1 MLDSIDFSVQGTP
14 SPMHSSLKRVF
25 FGGLFFCTTILV
37 AILGYRLA
45 GWSWLDATYMVVITV
60 FGVGYREVHPITT
73 APLQIFTMCVII
85 AGTTSAVYIVGA
97 FIQMLTEGEINK
109 AMGVRRM
116 NRDIESLRK
125 HVIVC
130 GFGRMGQILARQ
142 LSKSNLDFVVIDH
155 DKERVEMA
163 EALNYLVKFG
173 NATDEL
179 ILMQV
184 GITRAK
190 VLATVLPDDAI
201 NVYITLTARELNGN
215 LRIFARG
222 ELPSTEKKLK
232 LAGADQV
239 VLPASISAQR
249 MAYMITHPV
258 TLDFLSQDD
267 GRQTLNELLSQVDIQ
282 VDELVVMPDSPIIG
296 TTIGDIEI
304 RGKGTFIVVALR
316 RAADGSTTIHPEQ
329 SLELRSRDVVI
340 VMGHRGDLPRLVQ
353 KYVANPRARSSRTD
367 APELPPQE

>member
-1 MLDSIDFSVQGTP
+1 
-14 SPMHSSLKRVF
+14 
-25 FGGLFFCTTILV
+25 
-37 AILGYRLA
+37 
-45 GWSWLDATYMVVITV
+45 
-60 FGVGYREVHPITT
+60 
-73 APLQIFTMCVII
+73 
-85 AGTTSAVYIVGA
+85 
-97 FIQMLTEGEINK
+97 
-109 AMGVRRM
+109 
-116 NRDIESLRK
+116 
-125 HVIVC
+125 
-130 GFGRMGQILARQ
+130 MGQILARQ
-142 LSKSNLDFVVIDH
+142 LSKSELDFVVIDH

-179 ILMQV
+179 VLIQV

-190 VLATVLPDDAI
+190 ILATVLPDDAI

-282 VDELVVMPDSPIIG
+282 VDELVVVPDSPIIG

-316 RAADGSTTIHPEQ
+316 RAADGTTTIHPDQ

-353 KYVANPRARSSRTD
+353 KYVAQPQTRSSGVDSRQ
-367 APELPPQE
+367 LPPQA

>member
-1 MLDSIDFSVQGTP
+1 MAQSLLAVQTS

-25 FGGLFFCTTILV
+25 FGGLFFCTTLLV
-37 AILGYRLA
+37 AVLGYRLA
-45 GWSWLDATYMVVITV
+45 GWPWLDAAYMVVITV
-60 FGVGYREVHPITT
+60 FGVGYGEVHPITT
-73 APLQIFTMCVII
+73 PHLRVFTIGVII

-97 FIQMLTEGEINK
+97 FLQMVTEGEINR
-109 AMGVRRM
+109 AIGVRRM

-142 LSKSNLDFVVIDH
+142 LSKSRLDFVIIDH

-163 EALNYLVKFG
+163 EALGYLVKFG
-173 NATDEL
+173 NATDEP
-179 ILMQV
+179 ILLAV
-184 GITRAK
+184 GIHRAK
-190 VLATVLPDDAI
+190 ALATVLPDDAI
-201 NVYITLTARELNGN
+201 NVYITLTARELNPS

-267 GRQTLNELLSQVDIQ
+267 GRQTLNELLSQVDVQ
-282 VDELVVMPDSPIIG
+282 VDELVVVPDSPIVG
-296 TTIGDIEI
+296 TTIGDIQI
-304 RGKGTFIVVALR
+304 QGKGTFIVVALR
-316 RAADGSTTIHPEQ
+316 RAADGSTIIHPEQ
-329 SLELRSRDVVI
+329 YLELRSRDIVI

-353 KYVANPRARSSRTD
+353 KYVAQPGVRRRDTQID
-367 APELPPQE
+367 ASQLPAQD

>member
-1 MLDSIDFSVQGTP
+1 MNR
-14 SPMHSSLKRVF
+14 SLKRVV
-25 FGGLFFCTTILV
+25 FGGLFFCTTLLV
-37 AILGYRLA
+37 AVLGYRLS
-45 GWSWLDATYMVVITV
+45 GWSWIDSVYMVVITV
-60 FGVGYREVHPITT
+60 FGVGYGEVRPITT
-73 APLQIFTMCVII
+73 LFLRIFTICVII

-97 FIQMLTEGEINK
+97 FLQMVTEGEINK
-109 AMGVRRM
+109 AIGVRRM
-116 NRDIESLRK
+116 NRDIESLRR

-142 LSKSNLDFVVIDH
+142 LSQSKLDFVVIDH
-155 DKERVEMA
+155 DQERVVMA
-163 EALNYLVKFG
+163 EALGYLVKFG
-173 NATDEL
+173 NATEEP
-179 ILMQV
+179 ILMAV
-184 GITRAK
+184 GIHRAK
-190 VLATVLPDDAI
+190 ILATVLPDDAI
-201 NVYITLTARELNGN
+201 NVYITLTARELNPA

-282 VDELVVMPDSPIIG
+282 VDELVVVPDSPIIG

-316 RAADGSTTIHPEQ
+316 RAADGTTVIHPDR
-329 SLELRSRDVVI
+329 SLELGSRDILI

-353 KYVANPRARSSRTD
+353 KYVANPRTHDRDAQTD
-367 APELPPQE
+367 SLPPQA